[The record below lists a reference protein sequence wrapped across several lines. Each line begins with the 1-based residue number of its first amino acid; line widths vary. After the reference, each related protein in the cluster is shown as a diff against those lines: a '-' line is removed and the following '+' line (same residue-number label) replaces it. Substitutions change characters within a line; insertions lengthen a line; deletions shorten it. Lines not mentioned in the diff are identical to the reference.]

1 MDKAIAWE
9 SVEPKIQEVLDELV
23 NKRKADW
30 PFVFMAGGG
39 GGLLLSCLISC
50 LIGYTTIFLVISL
63 IIGMVVAYLYK
74 ESKRNQVY
82 KQKVMPR
89 LLELVCPGATYNP
102 KGDMPYS
109 VISSS
114 KLLRTG
120 LDYHN
125 EDTIRG
131 RVGNTDFI
139 YGEAK
144 LSHMEGTDKNRH
156 EVIDFKGFVFEADF
170 NKDFNGITVLSSQG
184 FKLWSNLGL
193 FSKLSRCH
201 LEDARFE
208 GKYRTYATDDQQARY
223 ILTPALQERIMS
235 MNQTF
240 SKELGDADL
249 SMSFHDSRML
259 IMVPSH
265 TNRFEV
271 KYSVA
276 DVKKDYL
283 ALTLM
288 IDIVDMLNL
297 NLRIW
302 SKE

>member
-1 MDKAIAWE
+1 MEKAIAWE

-23 NKRKADW
+23 NKKKADW
-30 PFVFMAGGG
+30 PFVFMTGGG
-39 GGLLLSCLISC
+39 GGLLLSCLIAC
-50 LIGYTTIFLVISL
+50 FIGYSTIFLVIAL
-63 IIGMVVAYLYK
+63 FIGMLVAYFYK
-74 ESKRNQVY
+74 ESKRNEIY

-102 KGDMPYS
+102 KGDMPYR

-131 RVGNTDFI
+131 KVGNTDFV

-144 LSHMEGTDKNRH
+144 FSHMEGTGKNRH

-184 FKLWSNLGL
+184 FKLWSNVV
-193 FSKLSRCH
+193 FSKFSRCH

-208 GKYRTYATDDQQARY
+208 NKYRTYATDDQQARY
-223 ILTPALQERIMS
+223 ILTPALQERIMN
-235 MNQTF
+235 MNHTF
-240 SKELGDADL
+240 SKELGDSDL

-271 KYSVA
+271 KYTA
-276 DVKKDYL
+276 AGVKKDYL